1 MTEPASVTLKRG
13 SLYLSRAIYER
24 FLAGIETV
32 ILLRRADD
40 LLILPVHQ
48 AASGG
53 YLLKLRNG
61 GRPRGPG
68 GRLLSGARHR
78 RRDRSHPS
86 RGLEYAACRSLLEHC
101 VSTAKI
107 VCS

>member
-53 YLLKLRNG
+53 YLLKLRNAAG
-61 GRPRGPG
+61 
-68 GRLLSGARHR
+68 
-78 RRDRSHPS
+78 DRVVQAADFFQAHGIGDEIEATLPVVWNTQLA
-86 RGLEYAACRSLLEHC
+86 GLCSN
-101 VSTAKI
+101 TAFLPQR
-107 VCS
+107 